1 MESVQPHSFVRSI
14 IGSSLGALL
23 AGYVALTPVAVSGE
37 MYRWVDEQGRVHLSD
52 TPPKSKGALQEFKVY
67 QQSLPGQV
75 PEPDGP
81 SPAAPGK
88 VKTTPTR
95 PGGTV
100 LVDVLLNR
108 RLTAP
113 MLLDTGADFTVLTR
127 QVAKDLRLSSLDR
140 LPTQEF
146 KTAGGTV
153 RLPIATLQSLRVG
166 TAEALDVEVA
176 VDIQGH
182 MPMGLLGMTFLRH
195 FKVTVDHQRGQ
206 VTFER

>member
-1 MESVQPHSFVRSI
+1 MESAQPHPFVRSI
-14 IGSSLGALL
+14 IGSSVGALL
-23 AGYVALTPVAVSGE
+23 AGYVALTPAAVSGE

-52 TPPKSKGALQEFKVY
+52 TPPKAKGALQEFKVY

-75 PEPDGP
+75 PEPNGP
-81 SPAAPGK
+81 ALGAPGK
-88 VKTTPTR
+88 AKTTPTR

-100 LVDVLLNR
+100 VVDVLLNR

-146 KTAGGTV
+146 NTAGGTV
-153 RLPIATLQSLRVG
+153 RLPIARLQSLRVG

-176 VDIQGH
+176 IDIQGH

>member
-1 MESVQPHSFVRSI
+1 MKSAQPHSFVRSI

-23 AGYVALTPVAVSGE
+23 AGHVALTPAAVCGE

-81 SPAAPGK
+81 SLAAPGK

-100 LVDVLLNR
+100 VVDVLLNR

-113 MLLDTGADFTVLTR
+113 MLLDTGADFTVLTK

-153 RLPIATLQSLRVG
+153 KLPIATLQSLRVG

-176 VDIQGH
+176 IDIGGH